1 MKIKINKNTLMIT
14 GGVLFVASQAIRVK
28 TELMRME
35 TMESKQEMSDREIAI
50 KCKDYNI
57 EMPPKVEKRI
67 EKYDN
72 KNKKNNNKNKN
83 KKNSNNKNKKNNK
96 K

>member
-35 TMESKQEMSDREIAI
+35 TMESKQEMSDREIAM

-72 KNKKNNNKNKN
+72 KNKKNKN

>member
-35 TMESKQEMSDREIAI
+35 TMESKQEMSDREIAM

-72 KNKKNNNKNKN
+72 KNKN